1 MLFII
6 HYPHWPRVELLKIF
20 LIFVLGFSIFPG
32 GVWVLETGREYVI
45 TVDVYD
51 KQNHKLYVAEVSRV
65 FVYAKFIHGQFLLYI
80 INFDL

>member
-1 MLFII
+1 MLLII
-6 HYPHWPRVELLKIF
+6 RYPHWPLFELLKIF

-51 KQNHKLYVAEVSRV
+51 KQNHKLYVAEVSG
-65 FVYAKFIHGQFLLYI
+65 FLFAQNPLMNNFYFI
-80 INFDL
+80 